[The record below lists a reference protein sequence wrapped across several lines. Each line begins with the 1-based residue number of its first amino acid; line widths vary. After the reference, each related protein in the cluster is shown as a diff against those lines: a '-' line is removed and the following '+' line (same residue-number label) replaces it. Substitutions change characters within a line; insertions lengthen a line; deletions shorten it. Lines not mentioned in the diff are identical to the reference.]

1 MMMHDG
7 MGAGHL
13 LWMVLMAALIVIPF
27 WQICRKAGYSGFWSL
42 LMLVPLANIIFVYVL
57 AFANWPALRRGQ

>member
-1 MMMHDG
+1 
-7 MGAGHL
+7 
-13 LWMVLMAALIVIPF
+13 MVLMAALIVIPF